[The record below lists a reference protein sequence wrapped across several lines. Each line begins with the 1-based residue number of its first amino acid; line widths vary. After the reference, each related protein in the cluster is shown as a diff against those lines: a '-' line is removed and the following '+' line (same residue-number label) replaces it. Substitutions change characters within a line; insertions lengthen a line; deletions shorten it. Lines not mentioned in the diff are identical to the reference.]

1 MRPQRIFPTR
11 LPRRRWPVR
20 ATMMHEPAVDGGQQ
34 LTLALPESRVGVD
47 GINDASATIGRGRR
61 WRVAEQPSEGV
72 GFQLQEAF
80 QLGDRLG
87 IRGAAALLPL
97 PDGARR
103 PANCSG
109 DSTLRQAA
117 LMARGLKGVTECLA
131 LRSATVHARRMP
143 DHLAKCRAHA
153 GRLDSSSQT
162 DRSSFMIPATA
173 LVTTT
178 QEVRSSQSIQR

>member
-11 LPRRRWPVR
+11 LRRRRWPVR
-20 ATMMHEPAVDGGQQ
+20 ATMVYEPAVDGGQQ
-34 LTLALPESRVGVD
+34 LTLAFPESRVGVD
-47 GINDASATIGRGRR
+47 GINDASATVGRGRR
-61 WRVAEQPSEGV
+61 WQIAEQPSEGV

-117 LMARGLKGVTECLA
+117 LIARGLKGVTECLA

-143 DHLAKCRAHA
+143 DYLARCRAHA
-153 GRLDSSSQT
+153 GRQASSSQIE
-162 DRSSFMIPATA
+162 RSPFMILANAFVTA
-173 LVTTT
+173 R
-178 QEVRSSQSIQR
+178 QEVRSSQSVQR

>member
-143 DHLAKCRAHA
+143 DYLARCRAHA
-153 GRLDSSSQT
+153 GRQASSSQIE
-162 DRSSFMIPATA
+162 RSSFMILANAFVTA
-173 LVTTT
+173 R
-178 QEVRSSQSIQR
+178 QEVRSSQSVQR